1 MPMGDVTKP
10 LGCNYFAMMRV
21 VLVLVLLAACGPG
34 ELSRRGDR
42 GPEPPVIVGAAVPVV
57 GDAAV
62 IAFWLGAV
70 DTLPEPSRRAI
81 QKEFRRSNDAI
92 ADYLS
97 DTDVAMV
104 TTLSDTVVVEA
115 DGERYLVLLSGFD
128 FPFGY
133 LLIDPGYDEE
143 FHTGLTIDEDL
154 EAAIDEYF
162 ELADADSLDRRR
174 IAMRASSEERGAKRN
189 TGFALRSSR
198 LPSYAI
204 PALARSVRVLRRSPR
219 RPGPRRL
226 HSRTRD

>member
-1 MPMGDVTKP
+1 M
-10 LGCNYFAMMRV
+10 
-21 VLVLVLLAACGPG
+21 
-34 ELSRRGDR
+34 
-42 GPEPPVIVGAAVPVV
+42 IVGAAVPVV

-70 DTLPEPSRRAI
+70 DTLPEQSRRAI

-97 DTDVAMV
+97 DTDIAMV

-133 LLIDPGYDEE
+133 LLVEPGYDEE

-162 ELADADSLDRRR
+162 ELESTDSLERRR
-174 IAMRASSEERGAKRN
+174 IAAASGEARGARRN
-189 TGFALRSSR
+189 TRFAFRASR

-204 PALARSVRVLRRSPR
+204 PARARSAPVSHR
-219 RPGPRRL
+219 
-226 HSRTRD
+226 

>member
-1 MPMGDVTKP
+1 M
-10 LGCNYFAMMRV
+10 
-21 VLVLVLLAACGPG
+21 
-34 ELSRRGDR
+34 
-42 GPEPPVIVGAAVPVV
+42 V

-70 DTLPEPSRRAI
+70 DTLPEQSRRAI

-97 DTDVAMV
+97 DTDIAMV

-133 LLIDPGYDEE
+133 LLIEPGYDEE

-154 EAAIDEYF
+154 ETAIDEYF
-162 ELADADSLDRRR
+162 ELVSTDSLERRR
-174 IAMRASSEERGAKRN
+174 IAMRANSEEQRAKRLPL
-189 TGFALRSSR
+189 FAPRASLFA
-198 LPSYAI
+198 SYAI
-204 PALARSVRVLRRSPR
+204 PARARSVLVSLP
-219 RPGPRRL
+219 
-226 HSRTRD
+226 

>member
-1 MPMGDVTKP
+1 MEVTKA
-10 LGCNYFAMMRV
+10 LGYNYFGWMRGALLLI
-21 VLVLVLLAACGPG
+21 VLVACG
-34 ELSRRGDR
+34 RGGGPPRAGR
-42 GPEPPVIVGAAVPVV
+42 GAEPPVIVGPAVPVI

-70 DTLPEPSRRAI
+70 DTLPEQSRRAI

-97 DTDVAMV
+97 DTDIAMV

-128 FPFGY
+128 LPFGY
-133 LLIDPGYDEE
+133 LLIEPGYDEE

-162 ELADADSLDRRR
+162 ELESADSLERRR
-174 IAMRASSEERGAKRN
+174 IAAARA
-189 TGFALRSSR
+189 SR
-198 LPSYAI
+198 LPSYASLV
-204 PALARSVRVLRRSPR
+204 PARSVPVSRR
-219 RPGPRRL
+219 
-226 HSRTRD
+226 